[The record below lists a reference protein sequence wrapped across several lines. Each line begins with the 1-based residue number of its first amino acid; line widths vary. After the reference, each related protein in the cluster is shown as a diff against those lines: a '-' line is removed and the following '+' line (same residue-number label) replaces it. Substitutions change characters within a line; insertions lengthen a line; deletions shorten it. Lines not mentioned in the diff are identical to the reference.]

1 MYDTGRSARR
11 RGENLASVVSVRFHP
26 HEVELLR
33 RAAPGNNV
41 SRFVRQAA
49 LDELARIGGAADS
62 GSGAAAP
69 ATSAVTDPVG
79 TAAPSTSAPSTSAP
93 STGAFSIGGSP
104 RSGGT
109 GPVVPGDVGPGGL
122 GQADTTWATANPS

>member
-1 MYDTGRSARR
+1 MYDTGRSDRR
-11 RGENLASVVSVRFHP
+11 RGGNLTAVVSVRFHP

-49 LDELARIGGAADS
+49 LDELARIGGAADG

-69 ATSAVTDPVG
+69 ATSAVADPVG
-79 TAAPSTSAPSTSAP
+79 TAAPSTSAP

-104 RSGGT
+104 RGGGT